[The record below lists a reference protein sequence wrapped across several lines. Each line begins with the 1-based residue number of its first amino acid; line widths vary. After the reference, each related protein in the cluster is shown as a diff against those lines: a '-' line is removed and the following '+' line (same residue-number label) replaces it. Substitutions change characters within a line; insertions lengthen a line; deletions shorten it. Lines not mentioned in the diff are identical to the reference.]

1 MRRAPLFLYS
11 FLRIY
16 LFLSFFFL
24 FFFFCVFFSVRALAR
39 SVGLLCGKKYRGG
52 FACGSVCRPCHTQY
66 TGKTRRRSL
75 GLDELEGLE
84 LDSNLEEPLKAVKK
98 PLRRD
103 SRQGFVG
110 FTFFLKFFV
119 KIFLFDFLCWT
130 RLSGL
135 TLHIHSGGA
144 HVCPARVHDAGGPVA
159 LGLPIKRSFI
169 SISTPSWG
177 VGLSAPQTRCDSS
190 CRYTAPTHPLVF
202 FHFFT

>member
-119 KIFLFDFLCWT
+119 KIFLFDFLC
-130 RLSGL
+130 
-135 TLHIHSGGA
+135 
-144 HVCPARVHDAGGPVA
+144 
-159 LGLPIKRSFI
+159 
-169 SISTPSWG
+169 
-177 VGLSAPQTRCDSS
+177 
-190 CRYTAPTHPLVF
+190 
-202 FHFFT
+202 